1 MPKARRTFAAERD
14 LEEIVFHIAMEEE
27 QPIVAERVLREITQ
41 CCDKIAELAK
51 IAREGT
57 SAPQLGDGV
66 RLLSH
71 KRWVI
76 IFRYDVEGVLVLRI
90 ADGSQDYLS
99 WKVGD

>member
-1 MPKARRTFAAERD
+1 
-14 LEEIVFHIAMEEE
+14 MEEDR
-27 QPIVAERVLREITQ
+27 PVVAERILRELIQ
-41 CCDKIAELAK
+41 RCDKIAELSS

-57 SAPQLGDGV
+57 SAPRLGDGV

-76 IFRYDVEGVLVLRI
+76 IFRYDTEGVVVLRI